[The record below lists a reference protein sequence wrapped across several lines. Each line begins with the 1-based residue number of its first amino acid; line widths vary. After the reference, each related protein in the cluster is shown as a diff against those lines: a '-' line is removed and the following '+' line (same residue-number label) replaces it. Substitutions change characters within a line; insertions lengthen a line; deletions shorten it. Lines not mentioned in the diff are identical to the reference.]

1 MADDPAPP
9 AAPPGF
15 SGDAFRALGHD
26 LIERLARHLEQGA
39 RREGP
44 VLPPVR
50 PAEEFARWRREARP
64 AGGEPARLLALVDEV
79 LARSTRLHS
88 PRFVGHQ
95 VAAPHPLAALCE
107 LVSAL
112 LNNGM
117 AVYEM
122 GPAATAIERELVRWF
137 AREFRLPEEADG
149 LLTSGGSAGNLTALL
164 AARELAA
171 GFPAWEA
178 GAHAGEPLCVLVG
191 AQAHYSIARAV
202 QVMGFGRAGAWPVP
216 VDARYRLRPELLPET
231 LRAARAAGRKP
242 IAIVA
247 SACSTAAGAFD
258 PLEPIADFCAR
269 EGLWLHVDGAH
280 GAPAALS
287 PRYRHLVAGL
297 ERADSIVVD
306 AHKMLLVPALCT
318 AVLFRQGRHA
328 CAAFAQEAS
337 YLFGAGAHDQ
347 GLRTLECTKRML
359 GLPLYALLEVLGR
372 EALVAH
378 VEHCFDLARA
388 FAEELTAAPDFEL
401 AVEPQANI
409 VCFRH
414 VPAGTGE
421 LDALQAAVRTRV
433 LESGRFYLVQTRLG
447 GTLWLRTTL
456 IHPHTSLEDLRE
468 LLATI
473 RGFAREAGPAG

>member
-1 MADDPAPP
+1 MSDDLAPT
-9 AAPPGF
+9 A
-15 SGDAFRALGHD
+15 ALGADTFRTLGHQ

-39 RREGP
+39 ERAAP
-44 VLPPVR
+44 ILPPVR
-50 PAEEFARWRREARP
+50 PAQEFAHWRRDERA
-64 AGGEPARLLALVDEV
+64 ASADPARLLGLVDDL
-79 LARSTRLHS
+79 LARSTRLQS

-137 AREFRLPEEADG
+137 AREFGLPEDADG

-171 GFPAWEA
+171 GFPAWEQ
-178 GAHAGEPLCVLVG
+178 GAHAGPPLCVLVG
-191 AQAHYSIARAV
+191 AQAHYSIARSA
-202 QVMGFGRAGAWPVP
+202 QIMGFGRAGAWPVP
-216 VDARYRLRPELLPET
+216 VDERYRLRPELLPEA
-231 LRAARAAGRKP
+231 LRAARAAGRRP
-242 IAIVA
+242 IAVVA
-247 SACSTAAGAFD
+247 SACSTATGAFD
-258 PLEPIADFCAR
+258 PLEPIADFCAQ
-269 EGLWLHVDGAH
+269 EDLWLHVDGAH

-287 PRYRHLVAGL
+287 PRYRGLVAGI

-306 AHKMLLVPALCT
+306 AHKLLLVPALCT

-372 EALVAH
+372 EVLVAH

-388 FAEELTAAPDFEL
+388 FAAELRAAPDFEL

-414 VPAGTGE
+414 VPAGATD

-447 GTLWLRTTL
+447 GALWLRTTL
-456 IHPHTSLEDLRE
+456 IHPQTSLDDLRE

-473 RGFAREAGPAG
+473 REFARGAGPAA